1 MKSMQRQRGAS
12 FLLWL
17 VLIGILGFG
26 MVVGFKLFPVYLNG
40 YAVEKIL
47 NEVAQD
53 SRGKGY
59 NNKKIIWQ
67 SISKRLDV
75 NSISDVTYDNLTF
88 KRESGN
94 STVDIDYEVRKHLFA
109 NIDAVIVFKFS
120 ETFKT

>member
-1 MKSMQRQRGAS
+1 MKSMQRQNGAS

-47 NEVAQD
+47 TEVAQEAK
-53 SRGKGY
+53 GKGY
-59 NNKKIIWQ
+59 NKKIIWK

-75 NSISDVTYDNLTF
+75 NSISDVTYDNLSF
-88 KRESGN
+88 KRETGN
-94 STVDIDYEVRKHLFA
+94 STIGIDYEVRKHLFA
-109 NIDAVIVFKFS
+109 NIDAVIVFSFS